1 VTAPALAKR
10 GSEALALPPS
20 SSLCVASHSLVH
32 SLLRKRVEGIRIHSA
47 ADTVHTRS
55 VALRVHPVLAVVVSV
70 HVCFGWFT
78 TEGLVLSCTPEQGWC
93 MQLVRLRPRSSRHL
107 SADLPMYIV
116 LLWLV
121 CARQGVAN

>member
-1 VTAPALAKR
+1 MTAPALAKR

-32 SLLRKRVEGIRIHSA
+32 SLLWKRVEGTRIHSV

-78 TEGLVLSCTPEQGWC
+78 TEGLVFSCTPSKDGACSLCGCVQDPPGTFLLTC
-93 MQLVRLRPRSSRHL
+93 CIL
-107 SADLPMYIV
+107 SYFGSCVPDRV
-116 LLWLV
+116 
-121 CARQGVAN
+121 